1 MYLHQQ
7 QWGKEHELVTAQP
20 PPLCLQH
27 RCLAAHRNQNFM
39 SWVWQNSPTA
49 SYGLGLL
56 SLETAVTCIR
66 RWPFSYCATV
76 LKSWTSKYLAILAN
90 TQILANWIQKI
101 IYDLIIHKVSSLYKE
116 GTFTSFCIQPSSG
129 STDSAEHD
137 RKKGLSQL
145 FGWHP
150 RREINEFY
158 IYLAFFQLKFYWL

>member
-1 MYLHQQ
+1 VPCCTQIPEFSL
-7 QWGKEHELVTAQP
+7 
-20 PPLCLQH
+20 
-27 RCLAAHRNQNFM
+27 

-56 SLETAVTCIR
+56 SLETAVTYIR
-66 RWPFSYCATV
+66 RWPFSYCTTL
-76 LKSWTSKYLAILAN
+76 LKSWTSKYLAILTN
-90 TQILANWIQKI
+90 TQILAKWIQKI

-116 GTFTSFCIQPSSG
+116 SMFTSFCIQPLSG